1 MPPEVLAA
9 MQDAARYHI
18 ELDEMQK
25 RVGAKIAELTHN
37 EACYVSTGAAAG
49 ITLAAAACMTGK
61 NPAYMQQLPDTT
73 GLPKYEFIV
82 HKSHRNGYDHAIR
95 ASGGKVVEIGSAVT
109 THRWELEHA
118 INTHTAAIFWFQGA
132 MTGHGDLSIETV
144 IEVANARGVPVIVDA
159 AAQLPP
165 VENLWKF
172 TKIGAAMAIFSGG
185 KDLRGPQATGLC
197 LGRRELVEAMAM
209 NGSPN
214 HSVGRAMKV
223 GKEEMGGALA
233 AVERYLK
240 LDHAG
245 RRMRDERVVAQWNSV
260 LCAIPG
266 VCAERS
272 FPNEA
277 GQPLPRTRVIFEAPF
292 NRDDI
297 VRQLMTGEPAIAVA
311 NGKEN
316 DIFLN
321 PMSLEDDEVE
331 IVLNRLLEV
340 LS

>member
-1 MPPEVLAA
+1 
-9 MQDAARYHI
+9 
-18 ELDEMQK
+18 
-25 RVGAKIAELTHN
+25 
-37 EACYVSTGAAAG
+37 
-49 ITLAAAACMTGK
+49 
-61 NPAYMQQLPDTT
+61 
-73 GLPKYEFIV
+73 
-82 HKSHRNGYDHAIR
+82 
-95 ASGGKVVEIGSAVT
+95 
-109 THRWELEHA
+109 
-118 INTHTAAIFWFQGA
+118 
-132 MTGHGDLSIETV
+132 
-144 IEVANARGVPVIVDA
+144 
-159 AAQLPP
+159 
-165 VENLWKF
+165 
-172 TKIGAAMAIFSGG
+172 
-185 KDLRGPQATGLC
+185 
-197 LGRRELVEAMAM
+197 MAM